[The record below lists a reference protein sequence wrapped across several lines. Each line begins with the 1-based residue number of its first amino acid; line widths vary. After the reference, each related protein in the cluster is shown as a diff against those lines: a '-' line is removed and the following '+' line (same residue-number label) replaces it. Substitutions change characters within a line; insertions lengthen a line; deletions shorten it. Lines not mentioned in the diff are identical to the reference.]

1 MFIVGSGVEVCH
13 TLEVWHTCAHPPPF
27 CPKSLF
33 GKKIAPYI
41 CSMFFKKRKNMND
54 NKNAM
59 NENADNLSQN
69 EEMDE
74 ISNILNSDDS
84 RAGTELPE
92 SNNDEVE
99 QLQGEIAELKDKH
112 LRLIAEFDN
121 FRRRTAKERVE
132 LTQTAGKDIL
142 QSLLVVL
149 DDVNRAE
156 KQMETTDDIAVLKEG
171 ISLVFNKFKAI
182 MQSKGLKEMEA
193 HNTEFNADL
202 HEAITEIPA
211 PNNKMVGK
219 VMDVVE
225 QGYYLNDKLIR
236 HAKVVVGK

>member
-1 MFIVGSGVEVCH
+1 
-13 TLEVWHTCAHPPPF
+13 
-27 CPKSLF
+27 
-33 GKKIAPYI
+33 
-41 CSMFFKKRKNMND
+41 MND

-156 KQMETTDDIAVLKEG
+156 KQMETTDDVAVLKEG
-171 ISLVFNKFKAI
+171 ISLVFNKFKVI

>member
-1 MFIVGSGVEVCH
+1 
-13 TLEVWHTCAHPPPF
+13 
-27 CPKSLF
+27 
-33 GKKIAPYI
+33 
-41 CSMFFKKRKNMND
+41 MND

-74 ISNILNSDDS
+74 LSNMLNSDDS
-84 RAGTELPE
+84 RAGSELPE

-99 QLQGEIAELKDKH
+99 KLQGEIAELKDKH

-149 DDVNRAE
+149 DDVNRAA

>member
-1 MFIVGSGVEVCH
+1 
-13 TLEVWHTCAHPPPF
+13 
-27 CPKSLF
+27 
-33 GKKIAPYI
+33 
-41 CSMFFKKRKNMND
+41 MND

-74 ISNILNSDDS
+74 LSNMLNSDDS
-84 RAGTELPE
+84 RAGSELPE

-99 QLQGEIAELKDKH
+99 KLQGEIAELKDKH

-149 DDVNRAE
+149 DDVNRAA

-211 PNNKMVGK
+211 PSNKMVGK

>member
-1 MFIVGSGVEVCH
+1 
-13 TLEVWHTCAHPPPF
+13 
-27 CPKSLF
+27 
-33 GKKIAPYI
+33 
-41 CSMFFKKRKNMND
+41 MND

-74 ISNILNSDDS
+74 LSNMLNSDDS
-84 RAGTELPE
+84 RAGSELPE

-99 QLQGEIAELKDKH
+99 KLQGEIAELKDKH

-149 DDVNRAE
+149 DDVNRAA
-156 KQMETTDDIAVLKEG
+156 KQMETTDDVAVLKEG